1 MMYENVFKNLS
12 RILNGAHDKEPRVLK
27 HAEPN
32 VENCLNPMLH
42 LTANNV
48 YLLTSTIVQQ

>member
-32 VENCLNPMLH
+32 VENCSNPMLH
-42 LTANNV
+42 LTVNNV